1 MNIETSPAQMRKNYF
16 WNTLGSLMNAASTVL
31 MLMAVT
37 QTMGAAAGGIFSLAY
52 AIAQQLMV
60 VGHFEIRT
68 YQATDTEEKF
78 PFGVYLGARCITT
91 VCMMV
96 GVVVYSAATQGLTY
110 EGLLF
115 TLIASL
121 RLFDVIEDVFH
132 GMFQQHGRLDIAGRA
147 FFFRV
152 LTTVIAFAVGVV
164 LTKNLLVACLVSFA
178 ASAVVMVV
186 LIYAPAKAME
196 SLKPSFDLRFIG
208 KLLLTTTPLFAGSFL
223 LTYVVGAPKYA
234 MASFM
239 SKEYQTFYAVLSMP
253 AMVINLLSNFVF
265 KPLLTDMAERWTS
278 RNTGA
283 FLSLILKGFGVV
295 TLATVLTMVLAWP
308 LGVPVLSALY
318 GLDFSPYQVELMVL
332 LVGGWL
338 NALTVI
344 LYYAVVTMRK
354 QVGVLVSYACGAGF
368 AFVASSYFITTWGIM
383 GACLLYDASLL
394 VLAIVFSVFCA
405 LGLRGVNVKSS
416 AINNAAGSGSDEAAE
431 R

>member
-37 QTMGAAAGGIFSLAY
+37 RTMGAAAGGIFSLAY

-60 VGHFEIRT
+60 IGHFEIRT
-68 YQATDTEEKF
+68 YQATDKEEKF
-78 PFGVYLGARCITT
+78 QFGVYLGSRCITT
-91 VCMMV
+91 ICMV
-96 GVVVYSAATQGLTY
+96 IGVVIYSATTQGLTY

-121 RLFDVIEDVFH
+121 RLFDVVEDVFH

-152 LTTVIAFAVGVV
+152 LTTVVAFVAGVV
-164 LTKNLLVACLVSFA
+164 LTRNLLVSCLVAFA

-196 SLKPSFDLRFIG
+196 SLKPSFNLRSIG
-208 KLLLTTTPLFAGSFL
+208 KLLLTTAPLFAGSFL

-234 MASFM
+234 MARFM
-239 SKEYQTFYAVLSMP
+239 SNEYQTFYAALFMP
-253 AMVINLLSNFVF
+253 AMVINLLSNFIF
-265 KPLLTDMAERWTS
+265 KPLLTDMANRWTS
-278 RNTGA
+278 GNIA
-283 FLSLILKGFGVV
+283 SFLSLILKGFGAV
-295 TLATVLTMVLAWP
+295 TLATLLTMALAWP
-308 LGVPVLSALY
+308 LGAPVLGILY
-318 GLDFSPYQVELMVL
+318 GLDFSPYQAELMVL

-354 QVGVLVSYACGAGF
+354 QIGVLVSYACGAGF
-368 AFVASSYFITTWGIM
+368 AFVTSGYFITTGGMM

-394 VLAIVFSVFCA
+394 MLALVFGIFCV
-405 LGLRGVNVKSS
+405 LGLRAKRGQR
-416 AINNAAGSGSDEAAE
+416 G
-431 R
+431 

>member
-1 MNIETSPAQMRKNYF
+1 MNIETSPAHMRKNYF

-37 QTMGAAAGGIFSLAY
+37 RTMGAAAGGIFSLAY

-60 VGHFEIRT
+60 IGHFEIRT

-78 PFGVYLGARCITT
+78 PFGVYLGLRCITT
-91 VCMMV
+91 ICMMI
-96 GVVVYSAATQGLTY
+96 GVVIYSATTQGLTY

-121 RLFDVIEDVFH
+121 RLFDVVEDVFH

-152 LTTVIAFAVGVV
+152 LTTVVVFVAGVV
-164 LTKNLLVACLVSFA
+164 LTKNLLVSCLVAFA

-196 SLKPSFDLRFIG
+196 SLKPSFNLGSIG
-208 KLLLTTTPLFAGSFL
+208 KLLLTTAPLFAGSFL

-234 MASFM
+234 MARFM
-239 SKEYQTFYAVLSMP
+239 SNEYQTFYAALFMP
-253 AMVINLLSNFVF
+253 AMVINLLSNFIF
-265 KPLLTDMAERWTS
+265 KPLLTDMANRWTS
-278 RNTGA
+278 GNIA
-283 FLSLILKGFGVV
+283 SFLSLILKGFGAV
-295 TLATVLTMVLAWP
+295 TLATLLTMALAWP
-308 LGVPVLSALY
+308 LGTPVLGILY
-318 GLDFSPYQVELMVL
+318 GLDFSPYQAELMVL

-354 QVGVLVSYACGAGF
+354 QIGVLVSYACGAGF
-368 AFVASSYFITTWGIM
+368 AFVTSGYFITTGGMM

-394 VLAIVFSVFCA
+394 MLALVFGIFCA
-405 LGLRGVNVKSS
+405 LGLRAKRGQR
-416 AINNAAGSGSDEAAE
+416 G
-431 R
+431 

>member
-37 QTMGAAAGGIFSLAY
+37 RTMGAAAGGIFSLAY

-60 VGHFEIRT
+60 IGHFEIRT

-78 PFGVYLGARCITT
+78 PFGVYLGSRCITT
-91 VCMMV
+91 ICMMI
-96 GVVVYSAATQGLTY
+96 GVVIYSATTQGLTY

-121 RLFDVIEDVFH
+121 RLFDVVEDVFH

-152 LTTVIAFAVGVV
+152 LTTVVVFVAGVV
-164 LTKNLLVACLVSFA
+164 LTKNLLVSCLVAFA

-196 SLKPSFDLRFIG
+196 SLKPSFNLGSIG
-208 KLLLTTTPLFAGSFL
+208 KLLLTTAPLFAGSFL

-234 MASFM
+234 MARFM
-239 SKEYQTFYAVLSMP
+239 SNEYQTFYAALFMP
-253 AMVINLLSNFVF
+253 AMVINLLSNFIF
-265 KPLLTDMAERWTS
+265 KPLLTDMANRWTS
-278 RNTGA
+278 GNIA
-283 FLSLILKGFGVV
+283 SFLSLILKGFGAV
-295 TLATVLTMVLAWP
+295 TLATLLTMALAWP
-308 LGVPVLSALY
+308 LGTPVLGILY
-318 GLDFSPYQVELMVL
+318 GLDFSPYQAELMVL
-332 LVGGWL
+332 LAGGWL

-354 QVGVLVSYACGAGF
+354 QIGVLVSYACGAGF
-368 AFVASSYFITTWGIM
+368 AFVTSGYFITTGGMM

-394 VLAIVFSVFCA
+394 MLALVFGIFCA
-405 LGLRGVNVKSS
+405 LGLRAKRGQR
-416 AINNAAGSGSDEAAE
+416 G
-431 R
+431 

>member
-1 MNIETSPAQMRKNYF
+1 MRKNYF

-37 QTMGAAAGGIFSLAY
+37 RTMGAAAGGIFSLAY

-60 VGHFEIRT
+60 IGHFEIRT

-78 PFGVYLGARCITT
+78 PFGVYLGSRCINKKNI
-91 VCMMV
+91 MI
-96 GVVVYSAATQGLTY
+96 GVVIYSATTQGLTY

-121 RLFDVIEDVFH
+121 RLFDVVEDVFH

-152 LTTVIAFAVGVV
+152 LTTVVAFVAGVV
-164 LTKNLLVACLVSFA
+164 LTRNLLVSCLVAFA

-196 SLKPSFDLRFIG
+196 SLKPSFNLRSIG
-208 KLLLTTTPLFAGSFL
+208 KLLLTTAPLFAGSFL

-234 MASFM
+234 MARFM
-239 SKEYQTFYAVLSMP
+239 SNEYQTFYAALFMP
-253 AMVINLLSNFVF
+253 AMVINLLSNFIF
-265 KPLLTDMAERWTS
+265 KPLLTDMANRWTS
-278 RNTGA
+278 GNIA
-283 FLSLILKGFGVV
+283 SFLSLILKGFGAV
-295 TLATVLTMVLAWP
+295 TLATLLTMALAWP
-308 LGVPVLSALY
+308 LGTPVLDILY
-318 GLDFSPYQVELMVL
+318 GLDFSPYQAELMVL

-354 QVGVLVSYACGAGF
+354 QIGVLVSYACGAGF
-368 AFVASSYFITTWGIM
+368 AFVTSGYFITTGGMM

-394 VLAIVFSVFCA
+394 MLALVFGIFCV
-405 LGLRGVNVKSS
+405 LGLRAKRGQR
-416 AINNAAGSGSDEAAE
+416 G
-431 R
+431 